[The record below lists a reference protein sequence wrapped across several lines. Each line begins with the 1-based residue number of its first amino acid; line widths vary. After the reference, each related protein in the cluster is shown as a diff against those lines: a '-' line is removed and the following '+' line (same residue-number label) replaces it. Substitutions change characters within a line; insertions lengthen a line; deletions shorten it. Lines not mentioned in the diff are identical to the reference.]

1 MLKKKKNTKHGVT
14 TTALVTRLQASV
26 KPNSKKTMYPCQN
39 DPSGVLYYFKHLPT
53 LGKKQRF
60 ASLSCE
66 ERFFYV
72 VTKVCGAD
80 DAIKM
85 LKEETLKKSG
95 LVNAVWKRGQP
106 GAQSILSRLVEECA
120 LPPGGEESD
129 NCWVSRSVV
138 KYMLDELD
146 DVDVNEFSPLAKACL
161 LGDNGLV
168 FALASHK
175 NINADI
181 RFGIHLGN
189 TETALDYMLRRYG
202 NLIRNS
208 FFRKDI
214 AFAFLALCRASSD
227 STLRNALSKSLKMG
241 GFGVAGTSVRVGAD
255 ATFALIDLP
264 AVVAWHV
271 DGVRKRR
278 EARVFAIKVVKR
290 GVWGWLERAQAELGS
305 YSHDG
310 AARVRDM
317 VEYEEAFGRS

>member
-1 MLKKKKNTKHGVT
+1 MGVT
-14 TTALVTRLQASV
+14 ITALVTQAIV
-26 KPNSKKTMYPCQN
+26 NKTQLETNMYPCQN
-39 DPSGVLYYFKHLPT
+39 DPSGVADYFKHLPT
-53 LGKKQRF
+53 LGEKQRF

-80 DAIKM
+80 DAFKM
-85 LKEETLKKSG
+85 LKEESLKKSG

-106 GAQSILSRLVEECA
+106 GEQSILSYLVEEGA
-120 LPPGGEESD
+120 SGEESD
-129 NCWVSRSVV
+129 NCWVSRCVV

-161 LGDNGLV
+161 LEDNDLV

-181 RFGIHLGN
+181 CFDLGK
-189 TETALDYMLRRYG
+189 TETVLDYMLRRYG
-202 NLIRNS
+202 NMIRNS

-241 GFGVAGTSVRVGAD
+241 GWGTGAGTSVRVGAD
-255 ATFALIDLP
+255 ANAVLIDLP

-271 DGVRKRR
+271 DGVMKRR
-278 EARVFAIKVVKR
+278 EARVFASKVVKR

-317 VEYEEAFGRS
+317 VEYEEAFGVW